1 MQERERTRGLAHA
14 VPTSGARVC
23 CDACGRVHER
33 AVVER
38 FAPHVRG
45 DRTAVRGALKR
56 VAAG

>member
-1 MQERERTRGLAHA
+1 MW
-14 VPTSGARVC
+14 P
-23 CDACGRVHER
+23 VHER